1 MAQFFEFQILPS
13 TPASMLNLANFRFQ
27 KPKTLQATSILVGRG
42 VFLLKNRFSIF
53 SQQFCP
59 RLWFI
64 DIFWKYCPRL
74 LNGITMRSGAL
85 YALNSINSKLQKWF
99 NKLFLIFSIKIWY
112 FWRLPSICQIKH
124 KNCLYIFKNQPK
136 CLHSIKTYFSILIT
150 FKKKKNP
157 NH

>member
-27 KPKTLQATSILVGRG
+27 KPKTLQATSILVGIG

-124 KNCLYIFKNQPK
+124 TKIVFIFLK
-136 CLHSIKTYFSILIT
+136 I
-150 FKKKKNP
+150 NP
-157 NH
+157 NVYIASKLTSAYL